1 MEKNKVFPSKGL
13 FYAKD
18 VVAKVRY
25 SYLKK
30 GNGYDSSATH
40 ENSKTPYA
48 IEFLR
53 SDNQIELW
61 DLNAFRPD
69 FRDYKNMLKILSSEK
84 GMEMIVLYE
93 NVKYTDKKVMIPR
106 YVIAKGVRFVNA
118 R

>member
-1 MEKNKVFPSKGL
+1 MEKNKDFPLKGL

-25 SYLKK
+25 SYSKK
-30 GNGYDSSATH
+30 SNDYRSLPT
-40 ENSKTPYA
+40 ENLEIPFA
-48 IEFLR
+48 IEFVH
-53 SDNQIELW
+53 SDKQLELW

-69 FRDYKNMLKILSSEK
+69 FRDYKNMLKQLSSEN

-106 YVIAKGVRFVNA
+106 YVIAKGVRFVNV

>member
-1 MEKNKVFPSKGL
+1 MEKNKDFPLKGL

-25 SYLKK
+25 SYSK
-30 GNGYDSSATH
+30 NNNHTSSPTNKNL
-40 ENSKTPYA
+40 EMPFA
-48 IEFLR
+48 IEFVH
-53 SDNQIELW
+53 SDKHLELW

-69 FRDYKNMLKILSSEK
+69 FRDYKNMLKQLSSEN

-106 YVIAKGVRFVNA
+106 YVIVNGIRFVNV